1 MEERRFV
8 VLSVLLALVWG
19 GTALAWL
26 LHAAK
31 DRARRVSTLVM
42 LGFALAFGPLAF
54 SKNGGD
60 PPLRSG
66 ASAPSAPSV
75 SLLLAEVRTNAVFDL
90 SMPSNAVVHGPWL
103 RRGASDDWFWLH
115 ATNALFR
122 AGTNAFRSVRVSSRG
137 MLAFPDGSRL
147 EPFHAVLGVL
157 PEPNWTNAPSRVWQ
171 APAAGGGRLFTWEGA
186 ALDRDPA
193 TPVSFQAELRRDGG
207 VVGRY
212 DLPHPATNFA
222 IAAFGET
229 ALAVRGGV
237 TNAATVRRVDGAAIP
252 ETSLAE
258 ILRDAT
264 RFELVWRAAEGD
276 PDDDPDGDGLT
287 TRDEIGRHGTDPKQP
302 DTDGDGLSDAA
313 ELLLGSNPLDADE
326 NGDGVPDGIDPVD
339 WAANVLWPTN
349 ETGNIIVSLVEAIP
363 TNMAAT
369 FQIGD
374 LSIPL
379 RDPDTWTFSLEPGVA
394 YAYRLFVADG
404 ATANLAI
411 TNDVPGPP
419 MRGATSW
426 GRPLWDEG
434 TGGVFDGPSFGG
446 KGEMAIPV
454 LSLLWEDPQDG
465 SHRTG
470 TDICLHGGTEARFSK
485 SLLPLIADSWILDNL
500 TETGDALILS
510 VPRAGESF
518 EGRVELDPA
527 ALRFGSVYATV
538 SAHRCDASYD
548 SPFCSICGHYEP
560 EDCTLNVSRQI
571 LTLKH
576 DNQAY
581 LSVLHPNSPNVSV
594 SGSTIQ
600 IRRQNE
606 STWYD
611 LGMLSNLSPWTAR
624 VAGHFEL
631 RALSTADG
639 RTVTSGVATVEV
651 RFPDCY
657 DISCDPDFIAAA
669 DMEWNATLD
678 DCTDVPNRRRE
689 HGFWILLNTESNRYE
704 FGETKLGDWATPTTN
719 ASVRPLPRPID
730 FPSNP
735 TPISPG
741 LFYVVGWFHT
751 HTAYVYMPTNMYR
764 RVGPSP
770 DDYSN
775 NLSRQVAS
783 IVYDFIGSFDPDNP
797 TNRLEAGHLKS
808 DPKQFY
814 FVPPERRPTPS
825 VPTP

>member
-1 MEERRFV
+1 MEEPRFV
-8 VLSVLLALVWG
+8 ALSVLLALVWG

-26 LHAAK
+26 LHLAK

-42 LGFALAFGPLAF
+42 VGFALAFGPIAF

-66 ASAPSAPSV
+66 AATPSAPSI

-122 AGTNAFRSVRVSSRG
+122 AGTNAFRSVRVSARG

-207 VVGRY
+207 MVGRY

-237 TNAATVRRVDGAAIP
+237 TTAATVRRVDGAAIP

-258 ILRDAT
+258 LLRDAT

-276 PDDDPDGDGLT
+276 PDADPDGDGLT
-287 TRDEIGRHGTDPKQP
+287 TRDEIGRHGTDPKHA

-326 NGDGVPDGIDPVD
+326 NGDGVPDGIDPAD
-339 WAANVLWPTN
+339 WAAHPLWPTN

-394 YAYRLFVADG
+394 YAYRLFVTDG

-411 TNDVPGPP
+411 TNDIPGPP

-426 GRPLWDEG
+426 GQPLWDEG

-446 KGEMAIPV
+446 EGELAIPV

-465 SHRTG
+465 SHRNG
-470 TDICLHGGTEARFSK
+470 ADICLHGGTEARFSK

-518 EGRVELDPA
+518 TGRAELDPE

-560 EDCTLNVSRQI
+560 EDVALVPSSHI

-576 DNQAY
+576 DNQVWLAVIH
-581 LSVLHPNSPNVSV
+581 SNSPSV
-594 SGSTIQ
+594 QFEDVTID
-600 IRRQNE
+600 IRRE
-606 STWYD
+606 DFGEWYS
-611 LGMLSNLSPWTAR
+611 LGPETNLAPWIAR
-624 VAGHFEL
+624 VPGSFQLRGHG
-631 RALSTADG
+631 TADG
-639 RTVTSGVATVEV
+639 RSFETPIADIVVQFPSLADIVADWDVQTAMSHSW
-651 RFPDCY
+651 DL
-657 DISCDPDFIAAA
+657 
-669 DMEWNATLD
+669 TKQ
-678 DCTDVPNRRRE
+678 DCTEVPNRRRE
-689 HGFWILLNTESNRYE
+689 HGFWIQLDT
-704 FGETKLGDWATPTTN
+704 TTN
-719 ASVRPLPRPID
+719 VYRCTADVAGRWAVPGEGAGITNAAPD
-730 FPSNP
+730 DTNP
-735 TPISPG
+735 FDLSPVAPG
-741 LFYVVGWFHT
+741 GTFNVCAFHT
-751 HTAYVYMPTNMYR
+751 HTPTAYLDQGR
-764 RVGPSP
+764 QVGPSQ
-770 DDYSN
+770 DDKDKA
-775 NLSRQVAS
+775 LLRQIPS
-783 IVYDFIGSFDPDNP
+783 LVYDYEPVTIINGVPGIRAFHPKESPARFYPVAP
-797 TNRLEAGHLKS
+797 T
-808 DPKQFY
+808 
-814 FVPPERRPTPS
+814 RRIMP
-825 VPTP
+825 